1 MTAKRAA
8 QKRGE
13 GAPAEARQPARHLGR
28 AEHGDPVATR
38 ADRQPPGRKLG
49 RAFREAF
56 EETAVLRRLR
66 RRHHD
71 LDHAQRAVGVALI
84 LRLPEQFRR
93 MTLLAGEEGDPGHG
107 GIGGEGQ

>member
-1 MTAKRAA
+1 M
-8 QKRGE
+8 
-13 GAPAEARQPARHLGR
+13 
-28 AEHGDPVATR
+28 
-38 ADRQPPGRKLG
+38 
-49 RAFREAF
+49 
-56 EETAVLRRLR
+56 LRRLR

-107 GIGGEGQ
+107 GIGGESQ

>member
-1 MTAKRAA
+1 MTARRAA

-13 GAPAEARQPARHLGR
+13 GIAGEARQPARHLGR
-28 AEHGDPVATR
+28 AEHGDPIAAL

-49 RAFREAF
+49 CAFREAL
-56 EETAVLRRLR
+56 EEAAVLRRLR

-84 LRLPEQFRR
+84 VGLPEQFRR